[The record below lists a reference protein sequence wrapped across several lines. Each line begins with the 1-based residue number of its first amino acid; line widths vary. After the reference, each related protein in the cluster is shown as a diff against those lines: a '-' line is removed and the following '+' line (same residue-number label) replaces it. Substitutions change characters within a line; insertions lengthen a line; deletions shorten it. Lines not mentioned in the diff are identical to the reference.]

1 MRFNK
6 TNSAKNSTHPAPFRV
21 SLKVLTQIFL
31 LFTTC
36 IILYSCKKNDFEKK
50 PQPEPITSKDNIQKI
65 LESDFFVQNR
75 KVADM
80 AETNTS
86 LLGLQ
91 TESGSSEYPDEVPMV
106 LGGQLPNPY
115 SIPVMTEAYN
125 TYYASN
131 LISVLVTD
139 LYVKFSPVNEA
150 QFTLLEDSLDLDLY
164 DYPLDYEVITDGD
177 YYAQPGKGL
186 EDMPEFYTTVPV
198 GFQFPS
204 GIPYTILEQLHFPHN
219 DIILEALAESI
230 AAGAQYSSLH
240 PNSGSPEVLM
250 TRENND
256 SQLMNMNECF
266 CDPTPQQLQ
275 CIPPDPNCGGGDPG
289 PGGPGGPGGN
299 PTPPSAQPAG
309 GIQVFDTQLGNLP
322 LENVRVI
329 AKRGLRRR
337 ETYTNAQGFFVT
349 PLHFTGRV
357 KMHLKYRNA
366 TVSVRPL
373 RNQLRIRLSLKVVK
387 QHMGNYNPPLNNIN
401 FVVTRPNSRSSKAF
415 GYWMAAHVIN
425 ARNYQWQQGTI
436 DKVKPS
442 TKNRICYYLSNA
454 GMGDATGMHFDAPM
468 LRYINNG
475 FTWDDVLDIAKIAL
489 YAAKVY
495 KGNAVALVQGVN
507 SLIKLVFQGQR
518 PDIILYYNT
527 PELNLSS
534 NEVNQKIYASL
545 TIAGAFENRTKN
557 GINDWKSYLKTT
569 DKRLSTFFAVPT
581 GYDIL
586 KKYFGALSNP
596 SYVESQS
603 VFTWVGDITAI
614 ATTFATV
621 ISHINVEMTKA
632 DHQLFV
638 MLNGFSDYYGH
649 ILSDRRYGSINSS
662 PIIDQKR
669 VEVFSAGG
677 ISSHIRYSENWDPNI
692 GADPYRLNRLGVF
705 HDLRDNVVDNVQLNG
720 VLDNV
725 SGISLEAQFNAL
737 TGSRFGN
744 PIDQWNEFRLKM
756 MDDYFGQQT
765 AIQTLFG
772 SYNVQ

>member
-1 MRFNK
+1 MEGRQP
-6 TNSAKNSTHPAPFRV
+6 T
-21 SLKVLTQIFL
+21 
-31 LFTTC
+31 
-36 IILYSCKKNDFEKK
+36 
-50 PQPEPITSKDNIQKI
+50 PEPISSKDEIQKI
-65 LESDFFVQNR
+65 LASDFFVQDR

-80 AETNTS
+80 AEDRKEEAIKETPVTANGGGTVN
-86 LLGLQ
+86 
-91 TESGSSEYPDEVPMV
+91 SEYPDEVPMV
-106 LGGQLPNPY
+106 LGSALPIPY
-115 SIPVMTEAYN
+115 TIPVMTEAYN
-125 TYYASN
+125 IYYAAN
-131 LISVLVTD
+131 LHTVAATD
-139 LYVKFSPVNEA
+139 LYVKFSPQNEA
-150 QFTLLEDSLDLDLY
+150 HLVLLEDSLDLDLY
-164 DYPLDYEVITDGD
+164 DYPLEYEVITDGD
-177 YYAQPGKGL
+177 YYPQPGKGA
-186 EDMPEFYTTVPV
+186 EDMPDFYTTVPV
-198 GFQFPS
+198 GFQFPA
-204 GIPYTILEQLHFPHN
+204 GIPYTIITELHFPQN
-219 DIILEALAESI
+219 DVLLEALAESI
-230 AAGAQYSSLH
+230 AAGGHYSSYH
-240 PNSGSPEVLM
+240 PNSTDPGVLM
-250 TRENND
+250 TRIENGATLLN
-256 SQLMNMNECF
+256 LNECN
-266 CDPTPQQLQ
+266 CSPTPQMVVCEPQN
-275 CIPPDPNCGGGDPG
+275 PDCTN
-289 PGGPGGPGGN
+289 PGGPPGGGPGGN
-299 PTPPSAQPAG
+299 PTPPSTQPSG

-337 ETYTNAQGFFVT
+337 ETYTNAQGFFVM
-349 PLHFTGRV
+349 PFYFTGRV

-387 QHMGNYNPPLNNIN
+387 QHIGNYNTPLNNIN

-415 GYWMAAHVIN
+415 GYWLAAHVIN

-468 LRYINNG
+468 LRYISNG

-692 GADPYRLNRLGVF
+692 GADPYRLNRLGIF